1 MNMDLSKKE
10 IEVNMMYLQ
19 NLPIVHQ
26 LLRKIDKLKRRNK
39 ELKTMVRLLTKQP
52 LTKPVLERGEY
63 IHTREQYSRK
73 DGEENIKLIIDTS
86 EEILDINSDETEVVN
101 PHSECSVIE
110 KPGLNAAAA
119 GLEYEDEDIEIV
131 EEEVD
136 DDEEEEIT
144 ISSDEQELDYGELAQ
159 SKGELEEYLKEK
171 EEEQYETTERADGG
185 ESRVNETV
193 STKNTP
199 MVEEADEGE
208 SPAEDEDED
217 EEVMEIIIKGKTY
230 YTTDDQNG
238 VIYDL
243 DEDGE
248 ISVEVG
254 YFKNGKH
261 YFNKK

>member
-63 IHTREQYSRK
+63 VHRREQYRENK
-73 DGEENIKLIIDTS
+73 EENIQLIIDTS

-110 KPGLNAAAA
+110 KPGLNAA

-136 DDEEEEIT
+136 DDEEEIT

-185 ESRVNETV
+185 ESTVNETV

-208 SPAEDEDED
+208 SSVEDDEDED

>member
-10 IEVNMMYLQ
+10 IEVNMTYLQ

-63 IHTREQYSRK
+63 IHAREQYSRK
-73 DGEENIKLIIDTS
+73 DEEENIKLIIDTS

-136 DDEEEEIT
+136 DDEEDYT
-144 ISSDEQELDYGELAQ
+144 ISGDEEELDYGELAQ

-171 EEEQYETTERADGG
+171 EEEQYETTERAD
-185 ESRVNETV
+185 
-193 STKNTP
+193 
-199 MVEEADEGE
+199 EGE
-208 SPAEDEDED
+208 SSVEDDEDED